1 VPATPRSTDA
11 PENRIQAAV
20 RNARAEARAEM
31 EQELGWAR
39 SLGPRQD
46 IERYVTLARRLF
58 ADPSAFH
65 TQLGSE
71 LNQGK
76 PAPVEELVDPKPDLR
91 SEDGKLA
98 YSHEASLAIARNAA
112 ERMRRELRQ
121 EFAPALQYAQ
131 TGTEREAVQQI
142 KAEANATAAEV
153 LGAARQLPH
162 FKEHEVEISRVL
174 STIDPAVRRK
184 VGSVAALYM
193 AYNKVLAE
201 HVLPTLSATTERQTI
216 ADLQRS
222 AHAGASGLAAAP
234 AAPKPAVVRD
244 GNVDDLA
251 KLLERKHAEAAG
263 AH

>member
-1 VPATPRSTDA
+1 
-11 PENRIQAAV
+11 
-20 RNARAEARAEM
+20 M

-39 SLGPRQD
+39 SLGQRQEV
-46 IERYVTLARRLF
+46 ERYISIARRLY
-58 ADPSAFH
+58 ADPGAFH
-65 TQLGSE
+65 SQLGSE
-71 LNQGK
+71 LEQRQ

-98 YSHEASLAIARNAA
+98 FSHEASLQIARNAA

-121 EFAPALQYAQ
+121 EFEPALKYAQ
-131 TGTEREAVQQI
+131 AGTEREEIQQI

-153 LGAARQLPH
+153 LDAARKLPH
-162 FKEHEVEISRVL
+162 FTEYEKDISAVL
-174 STIDPAVRRK
+174 RTIDPAVRRK
-184 VGSVAALYM
+184 VGSVGALYM

-201 HVLPTLSATTERQTI
+201 QVLPTLNSNAERRTI

-222 AHAGASGLAAAP
+222 AHAGANGVAPTPVVAKAP
-234 AAPKPAVVRD
+234 AVRD

-251 KLLERKHAEAAG
+251 KLLERKHAEASA